1 MAVAVGNDTDP
12 IAEVEGIVDEI
23 GRCRVVITTSYHGGV
38 LALAQGIP
46 VVAWIKSKYF
56 AAKLYG
62 LANQFGVGCEVVAL
76 DQEDAE
82 ERLKSSILLAW
93 NSAQNVRPLLLD
105 AAAAQLA
112 ASRAAYE
119 RMRREVGPPVPVESL
134 AT

>member
-1 MAVAVGNDTDP
+1 
-12 IAEVEGIVDEI
+12 
-23 GRCRVVITTSYHGGV
+23 
-38 LALAQGIP
+38 
-46 VVAWIKSKYF
+46 
-56 AAKLYG
+56 
-62 LANQFGVGCEVVAL
+62 
-76 DQEDAE
+76 
-82 ERLKSSILLAW
+82 LAW